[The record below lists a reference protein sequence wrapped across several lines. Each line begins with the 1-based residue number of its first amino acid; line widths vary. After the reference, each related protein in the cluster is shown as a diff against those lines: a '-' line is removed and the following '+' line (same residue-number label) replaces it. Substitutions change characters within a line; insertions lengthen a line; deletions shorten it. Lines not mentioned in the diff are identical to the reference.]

1 MYSESALESEPLREK
16 HEKQVGIAL
25 VECPDLHSMLIA
37 EDLARISHSPIA
49 DLGES
54 ARGK

>member
-1 MYSESALESEPLREK
+1 MRGAHLNARPFL
-16 HEKQVGIAL
+16 
-25 VECPDLHSMLIA
+25 
-37 EDLARISHSPIA
+37 LARISHSPIA